1 MTTVRDILD
10 FFEGFA
16 PAATAMDFDNV
27 GLLVGSSD
35 AAVTKALL
43 ALDITAEVAEEA
55 AANGCGLIVSHHPV
69 IFQPMKRLSARSV
82 PYLLASHGIAAV
94 CMHTNLD
101 LSGSF
106 GVNTCLADALGV
118 QQLRK
123 SADGECLFV
132 GELAADTDMRT
143 FAERT
148 KAALDAAGLRFTAV
162 RQTVRTVAVSSGA
175 GGSEIFA
182 AAREG
187 ADVLVTGEIKH
198 HEINA
203 ANELGVNIIDAGHFA
218 SENVVMAPLQKKLAQ
233 AFPDVAFS
241 LSKSYSDGVNYL

>member
-187 ADVLVTGEIKH
+187 TDVLVTGEIKH

>member
-94 CMHTNLD
+94 CMHTSLD

-233 AFPDVAFS
+233 AFPNVAFS

>member
-1 MTTVRDILD
+1 
-10 FFEGFA
+10 
-16 PAATAMDFDNV
+16 
-27 GLLVGSSD
+27 
-35 AAVTKALL
+35 
-43 ALDITAEVAEEA
+43 
-55 AANGCGLIVSHHPV
+55 
-69 IFQPMKRLSARSV
+69 
-82 PYLLASHGIAAV
+82 
-94 CMHTNLD
+94 MHTNLD

-233 AFPDVAFS
+233 AFPNVAFS

>member
-69 IFQPMKRLSARSV
+69 IFQPMKRLSASSV